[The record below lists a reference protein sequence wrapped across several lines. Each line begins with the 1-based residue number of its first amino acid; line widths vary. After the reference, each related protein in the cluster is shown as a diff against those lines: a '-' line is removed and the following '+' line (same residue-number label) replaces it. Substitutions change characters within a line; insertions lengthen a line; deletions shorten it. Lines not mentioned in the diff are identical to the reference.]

1 MKYKKGFTLAEL
13 MVVVAIIGVLVAVSV
28 PIFNSQLEKSRE
40 ATDLA
45 NVRAAYAQVM
55 TEAIGKEGIPDPV
68 AVFLKQTQD
77 NWQTKLPITIGGVT
91 YNGGDGSTNWVGT
104 PKGKGM
110 CRVSYEKDRG
120 VIFNWEGGYAGDASL
135 AIKGYL
141 KAIGGAK
148 NKDTNE
154 AYYSDQPL
162 RIGTKTVKVRIY
174 YADSAAF
181 KQDFEAWKQKQKP
194 CSYEE
199 SPFYNLQDRKDG
211 TTTNDGFAYYTLTGK
226 DPNFTVDKLVY
237 VNSTNVYES
246 KDEGRTWY
254 DITPPKTSTP

>member
-1 MKYKKGFTLAEL
+1 MKNKKGFTLAEL

-45 NVRAAYAQVM
+45 NVRSAYAQVM
-55 TEAIGKEGIPDPV
+55 TEAISKDGLPDPV

-77 NWQTKLPITIGGVT
+77 DWQTKLPITIGGVT
-91 YNGGDGSTNWVGT
+91 YNGGAGSTNWVGT

-110 CRVSYEKDRG
+110 CRVSYEKERG
-120 VIFNWEGGYAGDASL
+120 VIFNWEGGYAGDAS
-135 AIKGYL
+135 ASISKYL
-141 KAIGGAK
+141 KDLGSK
-148 NKDTNE
+148 PVKDTNA
-154 AYYSDQPL
+154 AYYSNQPL
-162 RIGTKTVKVRIY
+162 RIGTKTVEVRIY

-181 KQDFEAWKQKQKP
+181 KTAFEAWKLKLKP
-194 CSYEE
+194 CSYDE
-199 SPFYNLQDRKDG
+199 SPFYNIQDRKDG
-211 TTTNDGFAYYTLTGK
+211 TKTTDGFAYYTLTGE

-246 KDEGRTWY
+246 TDEGRTWY
-254 DITPPKTSTP
+254 DITPPKSSTP

>member
-1 MKYKKGFTLAEL
+1 MRNKKGFTLAEL

-45 NVRAAYAQVM
+45 NVRSAYAQVM
-55 TEAIGKEGIPDPV
+55 TEAMSKDGIPESV
-68 AVFLKQTQD
+68 AVFLNQTQD
-77 NWQTKLPITIGGVT
+77 GWQTKLPITIGGVT
-91 YNGGDGSTNWVGT
+91 FNDTESDNWKGT

-120 VIFNWEGGYAGDASL
+120 IIFNWEGGYAGDAS
-135 AIKGYL
+135 ASISNFL
-141 KAIGGAK
+141 KDLG
-148 NKDTNE
+148 NKPVKETNA
-154 AYYSDQPL
+154 AYYSNQPL

-174 YADSAAF
+174 YADSTAF
-181 KQDFEAWKQKQKP
+181 KSTFGAWKPKP

-199 SPFYNLQDRKDG
+199 SPFYEVQDNKGG
-211 TTTNDGFAYYTLTGK
+211 TTTTDGFAYYTLSGENS
-226 DPNFTVDKLVY
+226 NFTVDKLVY

-246 KDEGRTWY
+246 TDEGRTWY